1 MPASSRR
8 QPISAWSG
16 GGRGDDGGVDLAGE
30 VAGIGEGEGLV
41 AGGGFGGAG
50 GIGIDDGGELR
61 AGGFVDHAAVVLS
74 EGSGADDGYTGKW
87 HRVTAGAMLFNAE
100 TQRRRDKRRE
110 HISEF

>member
-1 MPASSRR
+1 MPASSRW

-30 VAGIGEGEGLV
+30 VAGVGEGEGLV

-61 AGGFVDHAAVVLS
+61 ARRIRGPR
-74 EGSGADDGYTGKW
+74 GSGSV
-87 HRVTAGAMLFNAE
+87 RRL
-100 TQRRRDKRRE
+100 RRR
-110 HISEF
+110 